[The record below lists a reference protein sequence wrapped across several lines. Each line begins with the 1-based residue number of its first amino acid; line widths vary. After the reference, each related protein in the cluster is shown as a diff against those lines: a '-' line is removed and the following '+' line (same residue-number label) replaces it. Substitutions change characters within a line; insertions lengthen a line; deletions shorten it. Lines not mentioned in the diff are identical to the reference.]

1 MARRPKAPKDM
12 STLFNSTTGTLA
24 QIKSKTNSLGL
35 LSDIV
40 RQICPDLPE
49 DAFNIANFVHTTL
62 IIEVKSP
69 VWGQRLQFERN
80 TICNQLMI
88 QTQGKFSHIEIKVN
102 PQGHRQIPNQGTYQ
116 QNTLES
122 SSIQTNS
129 IKNRSFSEKK
139 GSVQSMSTAT
149 AENLLKI
156 AKNAPK
162 GLKETLERLAANV
175 MSNK

>member
-24 QIKSKTNSLGL
+24 QIQSKTNSLSL

-49 DAFNIANFVHTTL
+49 DAFNIANFVQTTL

-80 TICNQLMI
+80 TICKELAE
-88 QTQGKFSHIEIKVN
+88 QTQGQFSQIEIKVN
-102 PQGHRQIPNQGTYQ
+102 PQGHRQTPNQKTYQ
-116 QNTLES
+116 HNNS
-122 SSIQTNS
+122 SN
-129 IKNRSFSEKK
+129 EKS
-139 GSVQSMSTAT
+139 SVQSISTSTASHLLEI
-149 AENLLKI
+149 AE
-156 AKNAPK
+156 NAPK
-162 GLKETLERLAANV
+162 GLREKLEKLAANA
-175 MSNK
+175 NKKG

>member
-24 QIKSKTNSLGL
+24 QIQSKTNSLSL

-102 PQGHRQIPNQGTYQ
+102 PQGHRQIPNQSTYQ